1 MENRIEDEIKKAII
15 DAMEADIDVGDI
27 NDDDYLLAGGYN
39 FDSIMIIET
48 VMRLEAA
55 FGVVFEDN
63 ELIPEVFTSVKTIA
77 NLIRTKL
84 GDVA

>member
-15 DAMEADIDVGDI
+15 DAMEADIAI
-27 NDDDYLLAGGYN
+27 EEIKDDDYLLAGGYN

-55 FGVVFEDN
+55 FSVVFEDN
-63 ELIPEVFTSVKTIA
+63 ELTPEVFTSVKTIA
-77 NLIRTKL
+77 DLIRTKL
-84 GDVA
+84 GEVA